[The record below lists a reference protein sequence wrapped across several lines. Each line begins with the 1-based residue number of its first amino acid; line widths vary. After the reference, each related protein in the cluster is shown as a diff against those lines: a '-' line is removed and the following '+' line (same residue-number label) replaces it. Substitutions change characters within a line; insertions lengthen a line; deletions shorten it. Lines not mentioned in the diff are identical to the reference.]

1 MTALLPRNVRPL
13 GGAAVDVLA
22 RDGTVDAIG
31 PGLAAPEGAVVE
43 DGAGALLLPGLVEG
57 HTHLDKTL
65 WGLPWY
71 RNDVGLELTDKID
84 NERRFRATT
93 NHDAGA
99 ASLAMAKRFLANGT
113 TAIRSFVDV
122 DTDAG
127 LRHLHGLLDTRAAMA
142 KLQRIQVVAFPQSGI
157 LRRPG
162 TEALLDGA
170 MAAGADVVG
179 GLDPCG
185 IDRDPVRHLDIVFGL
200 AQKHGR
206 PIDIHLHEPGEMG
219 AFSLDLILER
229 TAALGLRGG
238 VVISH
243 GFCLGMVEPALRD
256 RLLSRMAAWDV
267 AIATTASPS
276 RPLPTVPMCRQ
287 AGVTLF
293 AGNDGIRDTW
303 GPYGTPDMLERAMI
317 VGLRSNLR
325 RDEELGWA
333 LETITSAGARG
344 CGFQG
349 FGLGPGCRADLVL
362 VRAETVAE
370 AIVARPARALVISAG
385 AVVARE
391 GRLAAEVF
399 AGG

>member
-1 MTALLPRNVRPL
+1 MPLLVRNVRPL
-13 GGAAVDVLA
+13 GGAAIDVLC
-22 RDGTVDAIG
+22 DGGTITAMG
-31 PGLAAPEGAVVE
+31 PGLPAPEGGTIE
-43 DGAGALLLPGLVEG
+43 DGSGALALPGLVEG

-71 RNDVGLELTDKID
+71 RNEVGQALTDKID
-84 NERRFRATT
+84 NERAFRAAT

-99 ASLAMAKRFLANGT
+99 ASLAMAQRFLAAGT

-127 LRHLHGLLDTRAAMA
+127 LKHLHGLLATRAAMA
-142 KLQRIQVVAFPQSGI
+142 PVQRMQVVAFPQSGI

-162 TEALLDGA
+162 TDALLDEA

-200 AQKHGR
+200 SQKHGR

-219 AFSLDLILER
+219 AFSLDLILDR
-229 TAALGLRGG
+229 VAALGLRGAL
-238 VVISH
+238 VISH
-243 GFCLGMVEPALRD
+243 GFCLGMVDAAQRD
-256 RLLSRMAAWDV
+256 ALLSRMATWDV
-267 AIATTASPS
+267 AIATTAAPS
-276 RPLPTVPMCRQ
+276 RPVPTVPMCRA

-303 GPYGTPDMLERAMI
+303 GPYGAPDMLERAMI

-325 RDEELGWA
+325 RDDELDWA
-333 LETITSAGARG
+333 LQTVTVNGARG
-344 CGFQG
+344 CGFDG
-349 FGLGPGCRADLVL
+349 HGVAPGSRADLVL
-362 VRAETVAE
+362 VQAETVAE
-370 AIVARPARALVISAG
+370 AIVARPVRALVVSAG
-385 AVVARE
+385 RVVARE
-391 GRLAAEVF
+391 GKLIPGV
-399 AGG
+399 

>member
-1 MTALLPRNVRPL
+1 MPLLVRNVRPL
-13 GGAAVDVLA
+13 GGETIDVLCEGGRIA
-22 RDGTVDAIG
+22 AIG
-31 PGLAAPEGAVVE
+31 LALAAPEGATVE
-43 DGAGALLLPGLVEG
+43 DGGGALLLPGLVEG

-65 WGLPWY
+65 WGLSWY
-71 RNDVGLELTDKID
+71 RNEVGPALTDKID
-84 NERRFRATT
+84 NERAFRAATS
-93 NHDAGA
+93 HDAGA
-99 ASLAMAKRFLANGT
+99 ASLAMARRFLAAGT

-122 DTDAG
+122 DTEAG
-127 LRHLHGLLDTRAAMA
+127 LKHLHGLLATRSAMA
-142 KLQRIQVVAFPQSGI
+142 PVQRMQVVAFPQSGI
-157 LRRPG
+157 LSRTG
-162 TEALLDGA
+162 TDALLDQA

-206 PIDIHLHEPGEMG
+206 PVDIHLHEPGEMG

-229 TAALGLRGG
+229 VAALGMRGA

-256 RLLSRMAAWDV
+256 ALLSRMAAWDV
-267 AIATTASPS
+267 AIATTAAPS
-276 RPLPTVPMCRQ
+276 RPVPTVPMCRA

-325 RDEELGWA
+325 RDDELGWA
-333 LETITSAGARG
+333 LETVTGNGARG
-344 CGFQG
+344 CGFDAY
-349 FGLGPGCRADLVL
+349 GLSRGSRADLVL
-362 VRAETVAE
+362 VHAETVAE
-370 AIVARPARALVISAG
+370 AIVARPVRSLVVSAG
-385 AVVARE
+385 RVVARE
-391 GRLAAEVF
+391 GVLVEGV
-399 AGG
+399 

>member
-1 MTALLPRNVRPL
+1 MPLLVRNVRPL
-13 GGAAVDVLA
+13 GGAAADVLC
-22 RDGTVDAIG
+22 DGDRIAAIG
-31 PGLAAPEGAVVE
+31 PALAAPAGASVE
-43 DGAGALLLPGLVEG
+43 DGGGALLLPGLVEG

-71 RNDVGLELTDKID
+71 RNEVGPALTDKID
-84 NERRFRATT
+84 NERAFRAAT

-99 ASLAMAKRFLANGT
+99 ASLAMARRFLAAGT

-127 LRHLHGLLDTRAAMA
+127 LKHLHGLLATRAAMA
-142 KLQRIQVVAFPQSGI
+142 PVQRMQVVAFPQSGI

-162 TEALLDGA
+162 TDALLDRA
-170 MAAGADVVG
+170 MSAGADVVG

-185 IDRDPVRHLDIVFGL
+185 IDRDPVRHLDVVFGL
-200 AQKHGR
+200 SQKHGR
-206 PIDIHLHEPGEMG
+206 PVDIHLHEPGEMG

-229 TAALGLRGG
+229 VAALGLRGS

-243 GFCLGMVEPALRD
+243 GFCLGMVEAAARD
-256 RLLSRMAAWDV
+256 ALLSRMAAWSV

-276 RPLPTVPMCRQ
+276 RPVPTVPMCRA

-317 VGLRSNLR
+317 VGLRSNLG
-325 RDEELGWA
+325 RDDELGWA
-333 LETITSAGARG
+333 LDTVTVNGARG
-344 CGFQG
+344 YGFDG
-349 FGLGPGCRADLVL
+349 HGLGPSSRADLVL
-362 VRAETVAE
+362 VHAETVAE
-370 AIVARPARALVISAG
+370 AITARPVRALVVSAG
-385 AVVARE
+385 RVVARE
-391 GRLAAEVF
+391 GALVP
-399 AGG
+399 GV

>member
-1 MTALLPRNVRPL
+1 
-13 GGAAVDVLA
+13 
-22 RDGTVDAIG
+22 
-31 PGLAAPEGAVVE
+31 VE
-43 DGAGALLLPGLVEG
+43 DGGGALLLPGLVEG

-71 RNDVGLELTDKID
+71 RNEVGPALTDKID
-84 NERRFRATT
+84 NERAFRAVT

-99 ASLAMAKRFLANGT
+99 ASLAMARRFLAAGT

-127 LRHLHGLLDTRAAMA
+127 LQHLHGLLATRAAMA
-142 KLQRIQVVAFPQSGI
+142 PVQRIQVVAFPQSGI

-162 TEALLDGA
+162 TDALLDQA
-170 MAAGADVVG
+170 MSAGADVVG

-200 AQKHGR
+200 SQRHGR
-206 PIDIHLHEPGEMG
+206 PVDIHLHEPGEMG
-219 AFSLDLILER
+219 AFSLDLILDR
-229 TAALGLRGG
+229 VAALGLRGA

-243 GFCLGMVEPALRD
+243 GFCLGMVEAALRD
-256 RLLSRMAAWDV
+256 ALLSRMAAWGV
-267 AIATTASPS
+267 SIATTAAPS
-276 RPLPTVPMCRQ
+276 RPVPTVPMCRG

-325 RDEELGWA
+325 RDDELAWA
-333 LETITSAGARG
+333 LETVTANGARG
-344 CGFQG
+344 CGFDG
-349 FGLGPGCRADLVL
+349 HGLAPGSLADLVL

-370 AIVARPARALVISAG
+370 AVVARPVRALVVSAG
-385 AVVARE
+385 RVVARE
-391 GRLAAEVF
+391 GALV
-399 AGG
+399 AGV

>member
-1 MTALLPRNVRPL
+1 MSAFLLRNVRPL
-13 GGAAVDVLA
+13 GGAVADVLA
-22 RDGTVDAIG
+22 IDGTIAAIG
-31 PGLAAPEGAVVE
+31 PAITPPAGCTIE
-43 DGAGALLLPGLVEG
+43 DGGAALLLPGLVEG
-57 HTHLDKTL
+57 HSHLDKTL
-65 WGLPWY
+65 WDQPWY
-71 RNDVGLELTDKID
+71 RNDVGPALTDKID
-84 NERRFRATT
+84 NERAFRAAS

-99 ASLAMAKRFLANGT
+99 ASLTMARRFLAAGT

-127 LRHLHGLLDTRAAMA
+127 LKHLHGLLATKAAMA
-142 KLQRIQVVAFPQSGI
+142 PVQRMQVVAFPQSGL

-162 TEALLDGA
+162 TDAVLDQA

-206 PIDIHLHEPGEMG
+206 PVDIHLHEPGEMG

-229 TAALGLRGG
+229 TAALGMRGT
-238 VVISH
+238 VVVSH
-243 GFCLGMVEPALRD
+243 GFCLAMIEPAARD
-256 RLLSRMAAWDV
+256 ALLARMAQWGV
-267 AIATTASPS
+267 AIATTAAPS
-276 RPLPTVPMCRQ
+276 RPVPTVPMCRA

-333 LETITSAGARG
+333 FEAVAGQGARG
-344 CGFQG
+344 CGFEG
-349 FGLGPGCRADLVL
+349 HGLTVGSRADLVL
-362 VRAETVAE
+362 VRAEAVAE
-370 AIVARPARALVISAG
+370 AIVARPVRALVVSAG
-385 AVVARE
+385 RVVARD
-391 GRLAAEVF
+391 GVLV
-399 AGG
+399 GGI

>member
-1 MTALLPRNVRPL
+1 MTSLLLRNVRPL
-13 GGAAVDVLA
+13 GGEAADVLVA
-22 RDGTVDAIG
+22 EGRIAAIG
-31 PGLAAPEGAVVE
+31 PGLAAPAGAAAE
-43 DGAGALLLPGLVEG
+43 DVGGALLLPGLVEG

-65 WGLPWY
+65 WGLAWY
-71 RNDVGLELTDKID
+71 RNDVGPGLTDKID
-84 NERRFRATT
+84 NERAYRAAT

-99 ASLAMAKRFLANGT
+99 ASLAMAKRFLAAGT

-127 LRHLHGLLDTRAAMA
+127 LKHLHGLLDTRAAMA
-142 KLQRIQVVAFPQSGI
+142 PVQRIQVVAFPQSGI

-162 TEALLDGA
+162 TDSLLDGA
-170 MAAGADVVG
+170 MAAGADIVG

-206 PIDIHLHEPGEMG
+206 PVDIHLHEPGEMG

-229 TAALGLRGG
+229 TVALGMRGA

-243 GFCLGMVEPALRD
+243 GFCLGMIAAAERD
-256 RLLSRMAAWDV
+256 ALLSRMAAWNV
-267 AIATTASPS
+267 AIATTAAPS
-276 RPLPTVPMCRQ
+276 RPVPTVPMCRD

-325 RDEELGWA
+325 REEELGWA
-333 LETITSAGARG
+333 LETVTGAGARG
-344 CGFQG
+344 CGFG
-349 FGLGPGCRADLVL
+349 DHGLAVGCRADLVL

-370 AIVARPARALVISAG
+370 AIASRPTRALVVSAG
-385 AVVARE
+385 RVVARE
-391 GRLAAEVF
+391 EILEAWV
-399 AGG
+399 

>member
-1 MTALLPRNVRPL
+1 MTSLLLRNVRPL
-13 GGAAVDVLA
+13 GGEAVDLLMT
-22 RDGTVDAIG
+22 DGLIAAIG
-31 PGLAAPEGAVVE
+31 PALAAPAGTPAE

-65 WGLPWY
+65 WGLGWY
-71 RNDVGLELTDKID
+71 RNEVGPLLTDKID
-84 NERRFRATT
+84 NERTYRAAT

-99 ASLAMAKRFLANGT
+99 ASLAMAKRFLAAGT

-142 KLQRIQVVAFPQSGI
+142 PVQRIQVVAFPQSGI

-162 TEALLDGA
+162 TDALLDGA

-200 AQKHGR
+200 AQKHGK
-206 PIDIHLHEPGEMG
+206 PVDIHLHEPGEMG

-229 TAALGLRGG
+229 TAALGMRGA
-238 VVISH
+238 VVVSH
-243 GFCLGMVEPALRD
+243 GFCLGMIEAAERD
-256 RLLSRMAAWDV
+256 ALLSRMAAWDL
-267 AIATTASPS
+267 AIATTAAPS
-276 RPLPTVPMCRQ
+276 RPVPTVPMCR
-287 AGVTLF
+287 AARVTLF

-325 RDEELGWA
+325 RDEELFWA
-333 LETITSAGARG
+333 LEAVTGAGARG
-344 CGFQG
+344 CRFAGH
-349 FGLGPGCRADLVL
+349 GLAVGDRADLVL

-370 AIVARPARALVISAG
+370 AIVARPTRALVISAG
-385 AVVARE
+385 RVVARE
-391 GRLAAEVF
+391 GVLEGWV
-399 AGG
+399 

>member
-1 MTALLPRNVRPL
+1 MSAFLLRDVRPL
-13 GGAAVDVLA
+13 GGVVADVLA
-22 RDGTVDAIG
+22 VDGLIAAIG
-31 PGLAAPEGAVVE
+31 PAITPPEGCTVE
-43 DGAGALLLPGLVEG
+43 DGGGALLLPGLVEG
-57 HTHLDKTL
+57 HSHLDKTM

-71 RNDVGLELTDKID
+71 HNDVGPALTDKID
-84 NERRFRATT
+84 NERHVRAAT

-99 ASLAMAKRFLANGT
+99 ASLAMARRFLAAGT

-127 LRHLHGLLDTRAAMA
+127 LKHLHGLLATKATMA
-142 KLQRIQVVAFPQSGI
+142 PVQRMQVVAFPQSGI

-162 TEALLDGA
+162 TDAVLDQA

-200 AQKHGR
+200 AQKHGK
-206 PIDIHLHEPGEMG
+206 PVDIHLHEPGEMG

-229 TAALGLRGG
+229 TAALGMRGT
-238 VVISH
+238 VVVSH
-243 GFCLGMVEPALRD
+243 GFCLAMIEPAARD
-256 RLLSRMAAWDV
+256 ALLARMAAWEV
-267 AIATTASPS
+267 AIATTAAPS
-276 RPLPTVPMCRQ
+276 RPVPTVPMCRA

-333 LETITSAGARG
+333 LEAVASQGARG
-344 CGFQG
+344 CRFEDH
-349 FGLGPGCRADLVL
+349 GLTAGSRADLVL
-362 VRAETVAE
+362 VAAQTVAE
-370 AIVARPARALVISAG
+370 AIAGRPRRALVVSAG
-385 AVVARE
+385 RVVARD
-391 GRLAAEVF
+391 GVLV
-399 AGG
+399 GGV

>member
-1 MTALLPRNVRPL
+1 MTSLLLRNVRPL
-13 GGAAVDVLA
+13 GGEAADVLVA
-22 RDGTVDAIG
+22 EGRIAAIG
-31 PGLAAPEGAVVE
+31 PSLTAPEATPVE

-57 HTHLDKTL
+57 HTHLDKSL
-65 WGLPWY
+65 WGLGWY
-71 RNDVGLELTDKID
+71 HNDVGPALTDKID
-84 NERRFRATT
+84 NERRYRAAT

-99 ASLAMAKRFLANGT
+99 ASLAMAKRFLAAGT

-127 LRHLHGLLDTRAAMA
+127 LKHLHGLLDTRAAIA
-142 KLQRIQVVAFPQSGI
+142 PAQRIQVVAFPQSGI

-162 TEALLDGA
+162 TDALLDGA

-200 AQKHGR
+200 AQKHGK
-206 PIDIHLHEPGEMG
+206 PVDIHLHEPGQMG

-229 TAALGLRGG
+229 TAALGMRGA
-238 VVISH
+238 VVVSH
-243 GFCLGMVEPALRD
+243 GFCLGMVEPAERD
-256 RLLSRMAAWDV
+256 ALLSRMAAWDV
-267 AIATTASPS
+267 AIATTAAPS
-276 RPLPTVPMCRQ
+276 RSVPTVQMCRA

-333 LETITSAGARG
+333 LETVTGGGARG
-344 CGFQG
+344 CGFAG
-349 FGLGPGCRADLVL
+349 HGLAVGDRADLVL
-362 VRAETVAE
+362 VQAEAVAE
-370 AIVARPARALVISAG
+370 AIVARPVRALVVSAG
-385 AVVARE
+385 RIVARGGVLE
-391 GRLAAEVF
+391 GWV
-399 AGG
+399 